1 MHSQQNVKNV
11 QECNKCIKIKNL
23 CIKFVKKDCHY
34 IRLHGQQ
41 NVTINSTISW
51 DKMHYVGLYGIKLE
65 YYNQFIEADFLA
77 KIGHKLLGIYITKNI
92 NLYML

>member
-1 MHSQQNVKNV
+1 
-11 QECNKCIKIKNL
+11 
-23 CIKFVKKDCHY
+23 
-34 IRLHGQQ
+34 
-41 NVTINSTISW
+41 
-51 DKMHYVGLYGIKLE
+51 MHYVGLYGIKLE